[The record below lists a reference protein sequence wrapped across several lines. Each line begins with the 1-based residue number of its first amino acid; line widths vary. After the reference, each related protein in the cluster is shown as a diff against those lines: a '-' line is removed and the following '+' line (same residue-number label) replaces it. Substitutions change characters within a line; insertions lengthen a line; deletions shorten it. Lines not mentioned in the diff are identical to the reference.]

1 MSFSYDWYSMSG
13 MIALAFF
20 IISLILFILAIS
32 FYSNTNLWISFG
44 VFAILTP
51 IIFLSG
57 GDKDKD

>member
-1 MSFSYDWYSMSG
+1 MYLSYDWYSMSG

-32 FYSNTNLWISFG
+32 FNSNTNLWISFG

-57 GDKDKD
+57 GDKD